1 MIRLLLLLLPLLEI
15 AGFILVGQALG
26 VLPTLGLVLGA
37 AVIGLLLVRRAG
49 RQTLARVQGELQ
61 AGRDPGPR
69 VVNAFLDLVAGLL
82 LIVPGFLTDILAIVI
97 LLPPLRARAWRAL
110 KSRVQIFGARGARAR
125 PKVIELDRTDF
136 SHESPPRPTE
146 PGASS
151 SPWSGPR

>member
-1 MIRLLLLLLPLLEI
+1 MIRFLLLLLPLLEI

-49 RQTLARVQGELQ
+49 RETLARVQGELQ

-69 VVNAFLDLVAGLL
+69 LVDAFLDLVAGLL
-82 LIVPGFLTDILAIVI
+82 LIVPGFLTDILALVI

-110 KSRVQIFGARGARAR
+110 KGRVEIFAARAGR
-125 PKVIELDRTDF
+125 ARSKVIELDRADF
-136 SHESPPRPTE
+136 AHDPPQPAER
-146 PGASS
+146 GASSS
-151 SPWSGPR
+151 SPWSAPR